1 MNSARVVICHKHR
14 SFSSLP
20 WISPLHFLTPKLD
33 PPPKTLL
40 EPRRKPKFISHETA
54 INLIK
59 HERDPQHALEIFN
72 MVVEQKG
79 FNHNHATYS
88 TIIDKLARAKKFQAV
103 DALLRQMMYET
114 CKFHESLFLNLMKY
128 FAKSSLY
135 ERVVEMFNKIQPIVR
150 EKPSLK
156 AISTCL
162 NLLVE
167 SKQVDLLRGFLLDL
181 KKGYMLKPNTCIFNI
196 LINPN
201 IFNYSALM
209 SGFCKEGRLEEAMD
223 AFKEMKSFGL
233 KQDTVG
239 YTTLINYFCRFGRID
254 EAMVLL
260 EEMKETKCKADVV
273 TVNVLLRGFCGEGR
287 TEEALG
293 MLNRLSSE
301 GIYLNKASYRIVLN
315 SLCQKGELDKALELL
330 GLTLSRGFLPHHATS
345 NELLVGL
352 CKAGKADDAV
362 VALYGLAEMGFK
374 PEPDSWALLVEFVC
388 RERKLLLG
396 FELLDELTAN
406 ECENSVSLS
415 TPILSSTTIRR
426 RLPLVGAFCMLS
438 LGLYNTCPTTISS
451 SLKMGNALSL
461 SFIPL
466 FRTKSCSSRAAATQA
481 SNIRMEGSSDTVP
494 SIVVYVTVPNREA
507 GKKLAHSIVKE
518 KLAACVNIVR
528 LGMQHCNRLSYELI
542 SPPLRPAQYPT
553 THVLSPGAFLLL
565 RLYLLNALAIHL
577 SIESVYQWQGE
588 IQSDAEELLI
598 IKTRQSLLEA
608 LTEHVKANH
617 EYEVPEVISLPIT
630 GGSIPYLKWLKDSTR
645 D

>member
-128 FAKSSLY
+128 FAKSSVY
-135 ERVVEMFNKIQPIVR
+135 ERVVEMFNKIQPVVR

-196 LINPN
+196 LIKYHCKSGDLESAFAVVEEMKKGRLKEAIELFEEMVSKDQILPDALTYNVLINGFSCWGKVDRAKKIMEFMKSNGCSPN
-201 IFNYSALM
+201 VFNYSALM
-209 SGFCKEGRLEEAMD
+209 SGFCKEG
-223 AFKEMKSFGL
+223 SFGL

-352 CKAGKADDAV
+352 CKAGMADDAV

-406 ECENSVSLS
+406 ECENSV
-415 TPILSSTTIRR
+415 
-426 RLPLVGAFCMLS
+426 PL
-438 LGLYNTCPTTISS
+438 
-451 SLKMGNALSL
+451 
-461 SFIPL
+461 
-466 FRTKSCSSRAAATQA
+466 
-481 SNIRMEGSSDTVP
+481 
-494 SIVVYVTVPNREA
+494 
-507 GKKLAHSIVKE
+507 
-518 KLAACVNIVR
+518 
-528 LGMQHCNRLSYELI
+528 
-542 SPPLRPAQYPT
+542 
-553 THVLSPGAFLLL
+553 
-565 RLYLLNALAIHL
+565 
-577 SIESVYQWQGE
+577 
-588 IQSDAEELLI
+588 
-598 IKTRQSLLEA
+598 
-608 LTEHVKANH
+608 
-617 EYEVPEVISLPIT
+617 
-630 GGSIPYLKWLKDSTR
+630 
-645 D
+645 

>member
-1 MNSARVVICHKHR
+1 MNSARVVTCHKHR

-128 FAKSSLY
+128 FAKSSVY

-196 LINPN
+196 LIK
-201 IFNYSALM
+201 YHCKSGDLESA
-209 SGFCKEGRLEEAMD
+209 FAVVE
-223 AFKEMKSFGL
+223 EMKKSSISYPNLITYSTLMDGL
-233 KQDTVG
+233 CQRG
-239 YTTLINYFCRFGRID
+239 RFGRID

-315 SLCQKGELDKALELL
+315 SLCQK
-330 GLTLSRGFLPHHATS
+330 
-345 NELLVGL
+345 
-352 CKAGKADDAV
+352 AGMADDAV

-406 ECENSVSLS
+406 
-415 TPILSSTTIRR
+415 
-426 RLPLVGAFCMLS
+426 
-438 LGLYNTCPTTISS
+438 
-451 SLKMGNALSL
+451 
-461 SFIPL
+461 
-466 FRTKSCSSRAAATQA
+466 
-481 SNIRMEGSSDTVP
+481 
-494 SIVVYVTVPNREA
+494 
-507 GKKLAHSIVKE
+507 
-518 KLAACVNIVR
+518 
-528 LGMQHCNRLSYELI
+528 
-542 SPPLRPAQYPT
+542 
-553 THVLSPGAFLLL
+553 
-565 RLYLLNALAIHL
+565 
-577 SIESVYQWQGE
+577 
-588 IQSDAEELLI
+588 
-598 IKTRQSLLEA
+598 
-608 LTEHVKANH
+608 
-617 EYEVPEVISLPIT
+617 
-630 GGSIPYLKWLKDSTR
+630 
-645 D
+645 

>member
-1 MNSARVVICHKHR
+1 
-14 SFSSLP
+14 
-20 WISPLHFLTPKLD
+20 
-33 PPPKTLL
+33 
-40 EPRRKPKFISHETA
+40 
-54 INLIK
+54 
-59 HERDPQHALEIFN
+59 

-128 FAKSSLY
+128 FAKSSVY

-196 LINPN
+196 LIKYHCKSGDLESAFAVVEEMKKSSISYPN
-201 IFNYSALM
+201 LITYSTLMDGLCQRGRLKEAIELFEEMVSKDQILPDALTYNVLINGFSCWGKVDRAKKIMEFMKSNGCSPNVFNYSALM

-223 AFKEMKSFGL
+223 VFKEMKSFGL

-352 CKAGKADDAV
+352 CKAGMADDAV

-406 ECENSVSLS
+406 ECENSV
-415 TPILSSTTIRR
+415 
-426 RLPLVGAFCMLS
+426 PL
-438 LGLYNTCPTTISS
+438 
-451 SLKMGNALSL
+451 
-461 SFIPL
+461 
-466 FRTKSCSSRAAATQA
+466 TKFCSSRAAATQA
-481 SNIRMEGSSDTVP
+481 SNIRLEGSSDTVP

-518 KLAACVNIVR
+518 KLAAC
-528 LGMQHCNRLSYELI
+528 
-542 SPPLRPAQYPT
+542 
-553 THVLSPGAFLLL
+553 
-565 RLYLLNALAIHL
+565 
-577 SIESVYQWQGE
+577 